1 MESNALL
8 IHHYQEKLEIE
19 SLQIY
24 AIPLS
29 LSGHALLN
37 EVIGN
42 WMDRLWDGPRHG
54 DDKGRWTYL
63 FVFKVS
69 DI

>member
-37 EVIGN
+37 EVIG
-42 WMDRLWDGPRHG
+42 R
-54 DDKGRWTYL
+54 
-63 FVFKVS
+63 
-69 DI
+69 

>member
-24 AIPLS
+24 AISLS
-29 LSGHALLN
+29 LSGRALLN
-37 EVIGN
+37 EVI
-42 WMDRLWDGPRHG
+42 RR
-54 DDKGRWTYL
+54 
-63 FVFKVS
+63 
-69 DI
+69 